1 MLNVERLVP
10 KWDDKRQRYFLVD
23 CINNRLV
30 QTISE
35 GFRTMTGAINY
46 LNVLR
51 VHHELPQFEEK
62 QYTENLF

>member
-10 KWDDKRQRYFLVD
+10 KWDEKRQRYFLVD

-35 GFRTMTGAINY
+35 GFKTYQGAVNY
-46 LNVLR
+46 LNILR
-51 VHHELPQFEEK
+51 EQHNLLPFEEK
-62 QYTENLF
+62 LFTEKLF